1 MFTFQILHALFVRL
15 ILRPNHSLQPPFRFN
30 ELGLTNRS
38 SQPSTCCKLS
48 IHAVPNCQSA
58 GWLSSISLSGMSEL
72 LTGKV
77 QAGFGKASHWLK
89 LFNVAYSEKLA
100 ISVFPGSLNIAL
112 DHVFA
117 WFVARYEA
125 HRIWFGREEYG
136 GERDILLL
144 PCELVSLDH
153 RRAFLWTPTTAV
165 RDRRDPWVVE
175 VVADVNL
182 RDHFGLQDG
191 NVVEIRVP
199 TSGVQR

>member
-1 MFTFQILHALFVRL
+1 
-15 ILRPNHSLQPPFRFN
+15 
-30 ELGLTNRS
+30 
-38 SQPSTCCKLS
+38 
-48 IHAVPNCQSA
+48 
-58 GWLSSISLSGMSEL
+58 MSEL

-89 LFNVAYSEKLA
+89 LFNVAYSEKLG

-112 DHVFA
+112 DHAFD
-117 WFVARYEA
+117 WFNARYEA

-153 RRAFLWTPTTAV
+153 RRAFLWTPTTAA
-165 RDRRDPWVVE
+165 RDRHDPWVVE
-175 VVADVNL
+175 VVSDVNL
-182 RDHFGLQDG
+182 RDQVGLQDG
-191 NVVEIRVP
+191 DVVEIRVP